1 MFVPRERSKIISDQI
16 LNAPGDASH
25 RGRAEG
31 STTEPDEA
39 VYRVSTLDVKW
50 DQRHK
55 KNTMLATNLS
65 VDGSVRVPMKGV
77 PSCDMLRVGA
87 GSL

>member
-55 KNTMLATNLS
+55 KILCWQQTCQWMA
-65 VDGSVRVPMKGV
+65 RFE
-77 PSCDMLRVGA
+77 CR
-87 GSL
+87 